1 MISSDDKLCAFIR
14 WSWYDTARNHLN
26 DQERLRLYET
36 ILAYQF
42 ADEEPAA
49 DLPPMV
55 AMLFDMIKPTLS
67 ADKQKMQHRRE
78 VAQQNGVLGG
88 RPRGNKNTQEV
99 SKPSWINENPVGY
112 SGLPIYNIQIQDT
125 NTRDNVSVQGSE
137 IHTED
142 TQTKFLV
149 SVEFFLMGVEDPIEE
164 GKMFWSYYDARGW
177 VTGDGQKVKNIIA
190 LAKTWHPKT
199 LLAAAAKRRQ
209 PLRSLFKMLEMP
221 DFSLLERITACEVD
235 GSTSVV
241 HLFVRTLEDAQYV
254 DDRHRVCLSKWVK
267 SADKRT
273 EKWSLD
279 YHYSEPVE

>member
-1 MISSDDKLCAFIR
+1 MISSEDKLCAFIR

-112 SGLPIYNIQIQDT
+112 SGLPIYKYKIQIQET
-125 NTRDNVSVQGSE
+125 MCLYRAQKFTRRTHRQN
-137 IHTED
+137 
-142 TQTKFLV
+142 
-149 SVEFFLMGVEDPIEE
+149 
-164 GKMFWSYYDARGW
+164 FWF
-177 VTGDGQKVKNIIA
+177 QLN
-190 LAKTWHPKT
+190 
-199 LLAAAAKRRQ
+199 
-209 PLRSLFKMLEMP
+209 
-221 DFSLLERITACEVD
+221 FS
-235 GSTSVV
+235 
-241 HLFVRTLEDAQYV
+241 
-254 DDRHRVCLSKWVK
+254 
-267 SADKRT
+267 
-273 EKWSLD
+273 
-279 YHYSEPVE
+279 